1 MLVAVAKQLRMML
14 GKALR
19 ETGQALDR
27 AGSSMTRDVAYM
39 ERYSRHRKLMPIDQL
54 WPSHGKSFIAPNASL
69 IGEVLVGTNCAVMY
83 GAVLRGDISAVRIDD
98 NVIIGDNSTIQTVGL
113 LPDGVPKS
121 VTIASGVLVEPH
133 CSLTSCIVDTGVWIG
148 SGSVVQQGA
157 KLEQGSVLL
166 PGSIVSP
173 GFTVPAFSVFG
184 GSPAKMV
191 REVTLKDVS
200 AFQDALKRA
209 SEQAQRN
216 DELLASLGH

>member
-1 MLVAVAKQLRMML
+1 MLIASVKQLRMIL

-19 ETGQALDR
+19 ETGQAIDR

-39 ERYSRHRKLMPIDQL
+39 ERYSRHRKLMPLDQL

-69 IGEVLVGTNCAVMY
+69 IGEVLVGTNCAIMY
-83 GAVLRGDISAVRIDD
+83 GAVLRGDISALRIDD
-98 NVIIGDNSTIQTVGL
+98 NVIIGENTIVQTVGL
-113 LPDGVPKS
+113 LPDGIPKS

-133 CSLTSCIVDTGVWIG
+133 CSLTSCVVDTGVWICT
-148 SGSVVQQGA
+148 GSVVQQGA
-157 KLEQGSVLL
+157 KLEQGCILL
-166 PGSIVSP
+166 PGSVVSP

-191 REVTLKDVS
+191 RDVSLKDLE
-200 AFQDALKRA
+200 AFQDALKKA

-216 DELLASLGH
+216 DELLTSLGH